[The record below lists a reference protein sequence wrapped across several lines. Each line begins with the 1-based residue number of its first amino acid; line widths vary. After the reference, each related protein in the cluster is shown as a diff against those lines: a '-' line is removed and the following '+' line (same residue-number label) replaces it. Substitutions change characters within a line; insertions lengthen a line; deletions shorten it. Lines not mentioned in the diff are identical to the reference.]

1 MSDAAGSN
9 PTAFINVGWDTY
21 VQSRRSSSNAHLV
34 GGVPDYAFA
43 LDCNLRQKLNA
54 MPGFKRLAR
63 AVTGTFLPR
72 IKQQINMGCLKVG
85 PTQMP
90 EVYQMAVDCARRLGI
105 GVPEVFVE
113 NNTSMNACAYAIE
126 DDAPLITI
134 TTGML
139 ERATPGEIKA
149 CIGHECG
156 HIHNNH
162 GLYTILVELLVTAGQ
177 DLPGVGVLVSLA
189 SVPFK
194 LALNSW
200 SRAAEV
206 TADRAGMICS
216 DSIDDNYTLQ
226 AKLMSGGVLGEN
238 AYDVQAILR
247 QYDTLRETPV
257 RFLEA
262 MNDHPAGARRI
273 IAEHEFANSE
283 VLYGWRPE
291 WRTTNMNLVSKVEL
305 DERCKR
311 YVNIKK
317 SEERGSER

>member
-1 MSDAAGSN
+1 MHDANGSN
-9 PTAFINVGWDTY
+9 PTASINVGWDTY
-21 VQSRRSSSNAHLV
+21 VQSRRSSSDAHLV

-63 AVTGTFLPR
+63 AVTSTYLPR
-72 IKQQINMGCLKVG
+72 KRQEINMNCLKVG

-90 EVYQMAVDCARRLGI
+90 EVYQIAVDCARRFGI
-105 GVPEVFVE
+105 GVPEVFIE
-113 NNTSMNACAYAIE
+113 SNTSMNASAYAID
-126 DDAPLITI
+126 DDAPLIQI
-134 TTGML
+134 TTGLL
-139 ERATPGEIKA
+139 ERATPGELKA

-162 GLYTILVELLVTAGQ
+162 SLYTILVELLVTAGLA
-177 DLPGVGVLVSLA
+177 LPGVGALALLA
-189 SVPFK
+189 SIPFK

-257 RFLEA
+257 RFLEVDR
-262 MNDHPAGARRI
+262 NHPAGVRRI

-291 WRTTNMNLVSKVEL
+291 WRTTNMNLVSKAEL
-305 DERCKR
+305 DERCKQ
-311 YVNIKK
+311 YINIQK
-317 SEERGSER
+317 SKERGGGR

>member
-1 MSDAAGSN
+1 MHDANGSN
-9 PTAFINVGWDTY
+9 PTASINVGWDTY
-21 VQSRRSSSNAHLV
+21 VRSRRSSSDAHLV

-54 MPGFKRLAR
+54 MPGFKQLAR
-63 AVTGTFLPR
+63 AVMSTYLPR
-72 IKQQINMGCLKVG
+72 VKQQINMNYLKVG

-90 EVYQMAVDCARRLGI
+90 EVYQIAVDCARRLGI
-105 GVPEVFVE
+105 GVPEVFIE
-113 NNTSMNACAYAIE
+113 SDTSMNACAYAIE

-139 ERATPGEIKA
+139 ERATPGELKA

-162 GLYTILVELLVTAGQ
+162 TLYTCLIELLADAGST
-177 DLPGVGVLVSLA
+177 LPGVGALASLA
-189 SVPFK
+189 SIPFQ
-194 LALNSW
+194 LALDSW

-247 QYDTLRETPV
+247 QYDTLRETPI

-262 MNDHPAGARRI
+262 RSTHPTSARRI

-291 WRTTNMNLVSKVEL
+291 WRTTNMNLLSKTEL

-311 YVNIKK
+311 YINIKK
-317 SEERGSER
+317 SKERGGGR